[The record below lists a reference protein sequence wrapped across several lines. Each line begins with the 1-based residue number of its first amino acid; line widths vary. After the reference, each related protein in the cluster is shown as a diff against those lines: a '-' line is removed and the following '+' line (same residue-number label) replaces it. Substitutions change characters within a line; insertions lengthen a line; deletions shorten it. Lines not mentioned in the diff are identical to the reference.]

1 MPLYDFRCEECGA
14 RFERR
19 LSFSQ
24 SDTAVACPTCASQ
37 QTRRLLSA
45 VAVLGVG
52 SSAGAAEGGGCGC
65 GGACS
70 CHH

>member
-1 MPLYDFRCEECGA
+1 MPLYDFRCQECGV
-14 RFERR
+14 RFEKR

-24 SDTAVACPTCASQ
+24 SDTRVACPTCASQ
-37 QTRRLLSA
+37 HTRRLISA
-45 VAVLGVG
+45 VMVLGVG
-52 SSAGAAEGGGCGC
+52 ASGATTEGGGCGC

>member
-14 RFERR
+14 RFEQR

-24 SDTAVACPTCASQ
+24 SDTRIACPTCASQ
-37 QTRRLLSA
+37 HTRRLISA
-45 VAVLGVG
+45 VMVLGVG
-52 SSAGAAEGGGCGC
+52 ASGAATEGGGCGC